1 MVPSVEV
8 EVEVWLVKMDLG
20 SNMGMVAL
28 LLRVEHVEM
37 VVIPMVL

>member
-1 MVPSVEV
+1 VEV
-8 EVEVWLVKMDLG
+8 EEEVWLVKMDLG

-28 LLRVEHVEM
+28 LLQVEHVEM